1 MEMKGIRRKEK
12 EITEKEEMLTILESS
27 KYITV
32 AMCLDNEPYLVTLS
46 HGYDRKKN
54 CIYFHCAQEGKKID
68 ILESNN
74 IVWGQAMLDKG
85 YAYGKCDHLY
95 ATMQFK
101 GKVVFVKEFAEKKQA
116 LEVMVRG
123 LERNPELV
131 ISEQFKDKSIEK
143 VTIGRIDIDY
153 MSGKKAS
160 EVIISL

>member
-46 HGYDRKKN
+46 HGFDRKKN